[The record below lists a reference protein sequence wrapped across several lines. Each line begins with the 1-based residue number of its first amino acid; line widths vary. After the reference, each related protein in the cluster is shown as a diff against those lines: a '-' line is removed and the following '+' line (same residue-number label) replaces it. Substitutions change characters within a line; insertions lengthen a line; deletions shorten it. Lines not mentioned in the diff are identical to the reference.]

1 VSACFLAFLLAN
13 ATFLTALG
21 VLVAGTALETSLD
34 LLLIVRFSF
43 CLGAMSFLAG
53 RISIDFLLKTASGAF
68 GLRKEAAL
76 RFVLFS
82 GQMGTKWRPY
92 GCGEVA
98 NGQCCGSGMFNLDP
112 GSFSFRIPD
121 LELTRSQICIK
132 NLSIFTQK
140 KLILS
145 SQK

>member
-92 GCGEVA
+92 GCVA
-98 NGQCCGSGMFNLDP
+98 NGQCCGSGMFILDPVFFSIPDP
-112 GSFSFRIPD
+112 GSRVDKIPD
-121 LELTRSQICIK
+121 LHQRI
-132 NLSIFTQK
+132 
-140 KLILS
+140 
-145 SQK
+145 